1 MNVPISR
8 PRRRFISSLFSRSR
22 IGSLLVAGAGLVLAS
37 AVRAD
42 AQLQV
47 AYGTKGVQILSYNG
61 VTLENLAAYSA
72 DAFHI
77 WHMQATDLSGNPIST
92 GQFGWGENNNG
103 ESWNSQTDT
112 ETYTF
117 SWGSIATQ
125 FVQSGNDLNMIVT
138 ETNNAGSGIIFDGA
152 QIFPFALHFPQ
163 DPAGFSGYT
172 QYAIT
177 TTDPGVSVA
186 DFGSGVVTEVI
197 PNETIP
203 MYGGWSNVG
212 TATYSPL
219 MTTTA
224 PEGLATFY
232 PQVNAP
238 VQPGSSLSY
247 TVSLRFTPEGT
258 PANASDGYSS
268 FAETYPS
275 QMTWTDK
282 RILGTAYLASS
293 PTGGSS
299 VTQPGGFPTNPRRY
313 FNDSTV
319 NITTPAGLQA
329 FQDRILAQ
337 AALNVTDAQ
346 NMNAQGVITW
356 DIEGEEYP
364 QTTSYVCSPD
374 QIAAVAPEME
384 STITDPKSSFLGQ
397 KLDDAYF
404 KTMSNAGLRI
414 GLCLRPQ
421 AFTLTSP
428 ANISNPA
435 SDGTASQVNLTG
447 DAAIVANLEN
457 KARYANQRWGA
468 TVFYVDSVVDVN
480 GGTLDPAIFQQLIT
494 ALPNFLFIPEE
505 STTRYY
511 AYTAPFYSF
520 IDHTSLGTASVVR
533 NTYPKAFGAN
543 LVNDAPAALLAQY
556 TPQLTQSVVDGD
568 ILMGHADYWQAND
581 PTLVAIYAAAGVG
594 APKAP
599 SLTAPVITWPAP
611 AAVTYGTAI
620 SAAQLDATANV
631 PGTFAYSVATGTVP
645 SAGVLTLTAKFTP
658 SNTSEYSSASST
670 VNLTVN
676 PAAPVVS
683 WSKPAAI
690 TSGTALSAAQLN
702 ASANVPGTFTYDPA
716 AGTVLTP
723 GTYNLSATFAPT
735 SAVDYSSATATTQ
748 LTVTLPSAQTTPN
761 VVWPTPAA
769 ITYGTA
775 LSSAQLDASANAAGT
790 FTYSPAAG
798 TVLGAGS
805 TTLKVTFTPTNQTQY
820 ATVTKT
826 TVLTVQKAVP
836 AIDWSAPAAI
846 TAGTALS
853 ATQLNASATAAGT
866 FAYTPATGTVLNTGT
881 STLSVLFTPANTAD
895 YTTTSASVSLAV
907 NAATPSTSKLAI
919 LSPTAGAYVS
929 GSITVVG
936 QVNLPLDAAGSF
948 LMVDGAEVGTRR
960 VTGGPFLYVLDT
972 TTLSNG
978 PHTIQLWAH
987 DISNTTTIT
996 PPQVINVVNGL
1007 VNEPM

>member
-1 MNVPISR
+1 MNPSI
-8 PRRRFISSLFSRSR
+8 RRYRRSLAFRQPAP
-22 IGSLLVAGAGLVLAS
+22 GSARRHIVLAGAAVLLLS
-37 AVRAD
+37 MGRAQ

-47 AYGTKGVQILSYNG
+47 GYGSKGVQTLSYNG
-61 VTLENLAAYSA
+61 ITLENVGAYSS

-77 WHMQATDLSGNPIST
+77 WHMQATDPSGNVISS
-92 GQFGWGENNNG
+92 GQYGWGENNNG
-103 ESWNSQTDT
+103 ESWNSQTNT

-117 SWGSIATQ
+117 SWGSIETQ
-125 FVQSGNDLNMIVT
+125 FVQSGNELNMMVT
-138 ETNNAGSGIIFDGA
+138 ETNNANSGIIFEGA

-163 DPAGFSGYT
+163 DPAGFSGYS

-186 DFGSGVVTEVI
+186 DFGTGVVTSVI
-197 PNETIP
+197 PNETLP

-212 TATYSPL
+212 AATYSPL

-224 PEGLATFY
+224 PSGLATFY

-258 PANASDGYSS
+258 PANASDAYSS

-293 PTGGSS
+293 PAGGGDI
-299 VTQPGGFPTNPRRY
+299 TQPGGFPTNPRRY

-319 NITTPAGLQA
+319 DINTPAGLQS

-337 AALNVTDAQ
+337 AASNVTSAQ
-346 NMNAQGVITW
+346 NMNAQGVVTW

-364 QTTSYVCSPD
+364 QTTTYVCSPD
-374 QIAAVAPEME
+374 QIGAVAPEME
-384 STITDPKSSFLGQ
+384 STITDPKSPFVGQ

-421 AFTLTSP
+421 AFTL
-428 ANISNPA
+428 AGN
-435 SDGTASQVNLTG
+435 GTASQVTLTG

-457 KARYANQRWGA
+457 KARYANGRWGA

-494 ALPNFLFIPEE
+494 AFPDFLFIPEE

-520 IDHTSLGTASVVR
+520 INHTSLGTAHAVY

-543 LVNDAPAALLAQY
+543 LVNDASPGLLAQY

-581 PTLVAIYAAAGVG
+581 PVLVAIYAAAGVT
-594 APKAP
+594 APRTG
-599 SLTAPVITWPAP
+599 SLTAPAITWPTP
-611 AAVTYGTAI
+611 AAITYGTAI
-620 SAAQLDATANV
+620 TATQLDATANV
-631 PGTFAYSVATGTVP
+631 PGTFSYSVATGTVP
-645 SAGVLTLTAKFTP
+645 GAGNLTLTAKFTP
-658 SNTSEYSSASST
+658 SNTSQYSAGAANVS
-670 VNLTVN
+670 LTVKQVT
-676 PAAPVVS
+676 PAANWV
-683 WSKPAAI
+683 KPASI
-690 TSGTALSAAQLN
+690 TSGTALSSAQLN
-702 ASANVPGTFTYDPA
+702 ASANIPGTFTYNPA
-716 AGTVLTP
+716 AGTVLSP
-723 GTYNLSATFAPT
+723 GTYNLSATFTPKD
-735 SAVDYSSATATTQ
+735 AVDYSTATATTQ
-748 LTVTLPSAQTTPN
+748 LTVTLPSAQKAPG
-761 VVWPTPAA
+761 VVWPAPAA
-769 ITYGTA
+769 IPYGTA
-775 LSSAQLDASANAAGT
+775 LSAAQLDASANVAGT

-798 TVLGAGS
+798 TVLGAG
-805 TTLKVTFTPTNQTQY
+805 TATLEATFTPSNQTQY
-820 ATVTKT
+820 SMVTRT
-826 TVLTVQKAVP
+826 TVLTVQRATP
-836 AIDWSAPAAI
+836 AIQWAAPAAI
-846 TAGTALS
+846 AAGTALS
-853 ATQLNASATAAGT
+853 ATQLNASTNVSGK
-866 FAYTPATGTVLNTGT
+866 FAYTPAAGTVLNTGAN
-881 STLSVLFTPANTAD
+881 TLSVLFTPTDTAD
-895 YTTTSASVSLAV
+895 YTTQSSSVPLLV
-907 NAATPSTSKLAI
+907 NAAPPATSKLAI
-919 LSPTAGAYVS
+919 LAPTPGTFVS
-929 GSITVVG
+929 GTITVVG
-936 QVNLPLDAAGSF
+936 QVNLPLDSAGSF
-948 LMVDGAEVGTRR
+948 LMVDGVEIGTRR
-960 VTGGPFLYVLDT
+960 VTGGPFLYLLDT

-987 DISNTTTIT
+987 DIGNNTTIT

-1007 VNEPM
+1007 VNEPL